1 LPKIGAPTAWDYAQG
16 AGVIIAICDTG
27 MDVTHPDLAAHVVPG
42 WNFYDG
48 NDNVTDV
55 LGHGTAV
62 GGVAAAVGNNALGV
76 ASVGLQSSLMPM
88 RISDPQGY
96 GYYSLMAQAV
106 TAAADRGARVAN
118 ISYLG
123 VSLSSTVDSAAQYM
137 RSKGGVVVTASGN
150 SGGLRT
156 DPPRTSLT
164 VAAASDNNDARAP
177 FSSWGDYVDVAAPGI
192 SIYTTT
198 RGGGYGGFSGTS
210 AASPVTAGVYAL
222 MISANPALQPARL
235 DEILFTT
242 ALDLGTA
249 GWDQEFGYGRVDAA
263 AAVLRARADSG
274 VDVQPPTVAISAPP
288 DGGLVSG
295 LFTVDVT
302 ASDNVEVRRVELYVN
317 GALLL
322 TDTASPYGFTVDST
336 AYADGPL
343 VLAARAYDA
352 AGNSATSSTVNVTV
366 SNALPDVTPPTVTIT
381 SPADGSTVSGTV
393 TINVQATDNVRV
405 AKIILSIRGR
415 RVSIAFGS
423 TLTYDWTVP
432 SQNAK
437 RRKNTI
443 SARAEDAAGNAA
455 ATSIV
460 VITERSGLR

>member
-1 LPKIGAPTAWDYAQG
+1 
-16 AGVIIAICDTG
+16 
-27 MDVTHPDLAAHVVPG
+27 
-42 WNFYDG
+42 
-48 NDNVTDV
+48 
-55 LGHGTAV
+55 
-62 GGVAAAVGNNALGV
+62 
-76 ASVGLQSSLMPM
+76 
-88 RISDPQGY
+88 
-96 GYYSLMAQAV
+96 
-106 TAAADRGARVAN
+106 
-118 ISYLG
+118 
-123 VSLSSTVDSAAQYM
+123 
-137 RSKGGVVVTASGN
+137 
-150 SGGLRT
+150 
-156 DPPRTSLT
+156 
-164 VAAASDNNDARAP
+164 
-177 FSSWGDYVDVAAPGI
+177 
-192 SIYTTT
+192 
-198 RGGGYGGFSGTS
+198 
-210 AASPVTAGVYAL
+210 
-222 MISANPALQPARL
+222 
-235 DEILFTT
+235 
-242 ALDLGTA
+242 
-249 GWDQEFGYGRVDAA
+249 
-263 AAVLRARADSG
+263 